1 MSSQKPNKKKV
12 VVTSGS
18 TNNKKSVAAS
28 PRKSTKTKSTANSQS
43 VEMVF
48 GRENFIW
55 MGAGI
60 LLIVI
65 GLALMT
71 GGAMPS
77 PDVWDDSIIYS
88 FRRSVL
94 APFCMVAGL
103 GLEIYGIFKK
113 KGASDS

>member
-12 VVTSGS
+12 VVTSGQ
-18 TNNKKSVAAS
+18 TNKKKTVAAS
-28 PRKSTKTKSTANSQS
+28 PRKSTKSKSTTPSAP
-43 VEMVF
+43 VEMIF

-55 MGAGI
+55 MGAGV
-60 LLIVI
+60 LLLVL

-88 FRRSVL
+88 FRRTVL
-94 APFCMVAGL
+94 APFLMVAGL
-103 GLEIYGIFKK
+103 ALEIYGIFKK
-113 KGASDS
+113 KSSSDS